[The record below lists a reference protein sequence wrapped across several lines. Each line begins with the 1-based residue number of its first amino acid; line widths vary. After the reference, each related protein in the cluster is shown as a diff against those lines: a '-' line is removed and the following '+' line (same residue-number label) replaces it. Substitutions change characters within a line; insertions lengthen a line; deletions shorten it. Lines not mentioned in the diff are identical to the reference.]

1 MHTLYHGTLR
11 KDKCPRVT
19 LPSRLPAVVP
29 DKSLG
34 TWHLAQYV
42 REGQRLG
49 MYITMIIYFVYVRF
63 RDYEYLCWVKLGTN
77 LSYEYDHA

>member
-34 TWHLAQYV
+34 TWHNIEERDNDWIFIQV
-42 REGQRLG
+42 
-49 MYITMIIYFVYVRF
+49 MIIYIGYVKF
-63 RDYEYLCWVKLGTN
+63 RDYDICAG
-77 LSYEYDHA
+77 